1 MSVKPPIHSV
11 RVAVLL
17 IASGM
22 VWTTAVGETARR
34 RCVEADWALQDNLHA
49 DGLVQI
55 DSIAKPLDELRDGAA
70 DLWAEYDRLISGNVT
85 PDDERWVVLY
95 HQAWGGGG
103 GPGPPRPKKKIK
115 KKGC

>member
-17 IASGM
+17 LASGM

-70 DLWAEYDRLISGNVT
+70 DLWAEYDRLIAGNVT

-95 HQAWGGGG
+95 HQACARRCARRIMALWSMRGAS
-103 GPGPPRPKKKIK
+103 
-115 KKGC
+115 